1 MHQSCGFLPGSR
13 LKMDR
18 LRDFIITLL
27 SKGLSLTD
35 VHIIT
40 EDFGLCHKS
49 IILSNNNKK
58 QGQGNQCRTPGVIF
72 EE

>member
-1 MHQSCGFLPGSR
+1 ME
-13 LKMDR
+13 R

-27 SKGLSLTD
+27 TNEMSLTD
-35 VHIIT
+35 FHILT
-40 EDFGLCHKS
+40 EEFALCHKS
-49 IILSNNNKK
+49 ISLSINNNK